1 MEQVGEANPEEKKDE
16 DEEEEDCISQK
27 ESSILR

>member
-1 MEQVGEANPEEKKDE
+1 MEQAGEANPEEEKDE
-16 DEEEEDCISQK
+16 GEEEDCISPK